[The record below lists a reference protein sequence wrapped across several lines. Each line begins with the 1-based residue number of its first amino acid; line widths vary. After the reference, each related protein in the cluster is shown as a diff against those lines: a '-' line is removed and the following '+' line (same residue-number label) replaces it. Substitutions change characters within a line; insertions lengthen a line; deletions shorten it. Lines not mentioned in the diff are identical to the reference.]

1 MATTIAVAYNP
12 TLEVISQT
20 TQYGDLRVG
29 VQGGVTSVLNYAA
42 EPGGIRWW
50 MTPDLDPGYVV
61 ALPVPS
67 GDQPND
73 AGGLAYVGFYRTE
86 AKTEEDYVYLTNYV
100 LGAAPN
106 FTVADAS
113 GANNYILFNL
123 LGWSSYPTFG

>member
-12 TLEVISQT
+12 TGDFINQT
-20 TQYGDLRVG
+20 TQFGQLRVG
-29 VQGGVTSVLNYAA
+29 VQAGTTQNLNYAA

-86 AKTEEDYVYLTNYV
+86 AKTEADYVYLTNYV
-100 LGAAPN
+100 LGAAPT
-106 FTVADAS
+106 FTVTDAD
-113 GANNYILFNL
+113 GANSYIQFNL
-123 LGWSSYPTFG
+123 NGWSSYPTFI